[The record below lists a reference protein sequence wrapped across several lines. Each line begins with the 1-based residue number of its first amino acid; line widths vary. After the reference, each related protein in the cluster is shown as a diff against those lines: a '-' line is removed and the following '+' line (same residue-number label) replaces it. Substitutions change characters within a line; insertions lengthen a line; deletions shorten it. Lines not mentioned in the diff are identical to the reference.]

1 MPSNGT
7 MTSAERRAYRLGC
20 RRFELGD
27 DEGALSHFEDLLR
40 TRDGYADVH
49 YRMGVLLD
57 RKDDLASAA
66 RSLWKALRINPS
78 YTEAILALASVY
90 ERQGDFERA
99 REITERARAAAAR
112 GGDGRLDATTRGK
125 LANLQANLGDALR
138 EAGELRE
145 AIEAY
150 RQALDRCPDYHDIRL
165 RLGVAL
171 RDAGL
176 PEQALTQMRRVLEAQ
191 PDLSEAAIQLGL
203 TLYTLGRTGDAI
215 RAWSTVMER
224 DPSREEARMYLRLVQ
239 MRRA

>member
-7 MTSAERRAYRLGC
+7 MTAAERRAYRLGC

-49 YRMGVLLD
+49 YRIGVLHD

-99 REITERARAAAAR
+99 REITERARAAAR
-112 GGDGRLDATTRGK
+112 RSNGRLDATTRGK

-176 PEQALTQMRRVLEAQ
+176 PEQALSQLRRVLEAQ
-191 PDLSEAAIQLGL
+191 PDLSEASIQLGL
-203 TLYTLGRTGDAI
+203 TLYTLGRTGEAI

-224 DPSREEARMYLRLVQ
+224 DPTREEARMYLRLVEV
-239 MRRA
+239 RRS